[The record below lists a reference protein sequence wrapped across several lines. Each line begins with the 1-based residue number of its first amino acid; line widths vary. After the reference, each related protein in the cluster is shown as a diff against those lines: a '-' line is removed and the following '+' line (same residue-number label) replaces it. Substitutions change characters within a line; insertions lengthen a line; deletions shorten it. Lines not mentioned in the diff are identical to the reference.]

1 VKVLILT
8 NNDVGLYK
16 FRKEFVQCLMSS
28 YKVILSLP
36 NGEYVRLFQKMGCK
50 YIDTPFNRR
59 GKNPLRDFSQYRT
72 YKRIIK
78 AESPDVILTY
88 TIKPNI
94 YGGLAAKACH
104 IPFLATVTGMG
115 TALEGGGMLARITT
129 LLYSKGLKTASCVF
143 FQNDT
148 NRRFFTDK
156 KLYTGK
162 AVLVPGSGVNLTEHP
177 YEEYPDEGNGIN
189 LLFIGRIMK
198 DKGID
203 ELLTAAEQIKQRHSN
218 VDFTLIGQYDES
230 YQNKVEEAQRCKNV
244 DYLGFQ
250 SDVHSFIKNAHA
262 VVLPSYHEGM
272 ANVLEEAAASG
283 RPVIASSIPGCKEI
297 FDEGISGLSCRP
309 RDVDSLVGTIEKFIA
324 LSYEQKKAMGL
335 AGRKKME
342 RDFDRQKVVNAY
354 IEEINKVIGE

>member
-1 VKVLILT
+1 
-8 NNDVGLYK
+8 
-16 FRKEFVQCLMSS
+16 
-28 YKVILSLP
+28 
-36 NGEYVRLFQKMGCK
+36 
-50 YIDTPFNRR
+50 
-59 GKNPLRDFSQYRT
+59 
-72 YKRIIK
+72 
-78 AESPDVILTY
+78 
-88 TIKPNI
+88 
-94 YGGLAAKACH
+94 
-104 IPFLATVTGMG
+104 
-115 TALEGGGMLARITT
+115 MLARITT

-250 SDVHSFIKNAHA
+250 SDVHSFIKNAHVAGGLRCLLGNYRNYSGA
-262 VVLPSYHEGM
+262 VPADVRFR
-272 ANVLEEAAASG
+272 SG
-283 RPVIASSIPGCKEI
+283 ATRTIQKYFI
-297 FDEGISGLSCRP
+297 F
-309 RDVDSLVGTIEKFIA
+309 
-324 LSYEQKKAMGL
+324 
-335 AGRKKME
+335 RK
-342 RDFDRQKVVNAY
+342 NTPH
-354 IEEINKVIGE
+354 